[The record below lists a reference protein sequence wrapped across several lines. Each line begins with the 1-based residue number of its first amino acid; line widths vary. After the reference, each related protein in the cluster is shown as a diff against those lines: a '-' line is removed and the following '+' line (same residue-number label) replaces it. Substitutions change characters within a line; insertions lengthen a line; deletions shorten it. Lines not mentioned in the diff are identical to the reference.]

1 MLDKSPLVSVLMTA
15 FNREDYIS
23 EAIESVLSS
32 TYKNWELIIVDDCS
46 TDNTVN
52 IARNFELLDS
62 RVKLYI
68 NERNLGQFPNRNKAS
83 TYAGGKY
90 LKYLDSDDKIL
101 DYGLAYCV
109 EQMEKYPEA
118 GLGMYDLYERK
129 GSPSTCWSSEEI
141 IHEHFFV
148 RQQLSIGPSGTIIRR
163 DQFEAN
169 GKFDIR
175 FGVPS
180 DMFFNIRFA
189 SLSPIVLL
197 PLPFVY
203 YRRHDGQEIN
213 NRLDYLKYGYLYFK
227 ELLTNVK
234 LPLGEKEIKYLY
246 QKMNKRHSVNL
257 TKYFFKSK
265 NLRVTHKVMKDT
277 EFSVFDYFVS
287 FFH

>member
-1 MLDKSPLVSVLMTA
+1 MGPLVSVLMTA

-32 TYKNWELIIVDDCS
+32 TYKNFELIIVDDCS
-46 TDNTVN
+46 TDKTVS
-52 IARNFELLDS
+52 IARTFQLMDS

-68 NERNLGQFPNRNKAS
+68 NERNLGQFPNRNKAAS
-83 TYAGGKY
+83 YAEGKY
-90 LKYLDSDDKIL
+90 IKYLDSDDKIL

-129 GSPSTCWSSEEI
+129 GSPSTYWSSEEI
-141 IHEHFFV
+141 IREHFFV

-163 DQFEAN
+163 DKFEEN
-169 GKFDIR
+169 GRFDTR

-180 DMFFNIRFA
+180 DMFFNIKFA
-189 SLSPIVLL
+189 SLSSIVLL
-197 PLPFVY
+197 PLPCIY

-213 NRLDYLKYGYLYFK
+213 NRMDYLVYGYLYFK

-234 LPLGEKEIKYLY
+234 LPLKKEEIKYLY

-257 TKYFFKSK
+257 TKYFFKTK
-265 NLRVTHKVMKDT
+265 KLNVTRKVMRDT
-277 EFSVFDYFVS
+277 QFSVLDYFVS
-287 FFH
+287 FFY

>member
-1 MLDKSPLVSVLMTA
+1 MDMDPLVSVLMTA
-15 FNREDYIS
+15 YNRENYIS

-32 TYKNWELIIVDDCS
+32 TYKNFELIIVDDCS
-46 TDNTVN
+46 NDKTVS
-52 IARNFELLDS
+52 IAKAFERIDS

-68 NERNLGQFPNRNKAS
+68 NEKNLGQFPNRNKAAS
-83 TYAGGKY
+83 YAKGKY
-90 LKYLDSDDKIL
+90 IKYLDSDDKIL

-129 GSPSTCWSSEEI
+129 ESLSTCWSSEEI
-141 IHEHFFV
+141 IREHFFV

-163 DQFEAN
+163 DIFEET
-169 GKFDIR
+169 GKFDTR

-180 DMFFNIRFA
+180 DMFFNIRLA
-189 SLSPIVLL
+189 SFYPIVLL
-197 PLPFVY
+197 PLPCVY

-213 NRLDYLKYGYLYFK
+213 NRMDYLKFGYLYFK
-227 ELLTNVK
+227 ELLTKVK
-234 LPLGEKEIKYLY
+234 LPLKKNEIKYLY

-257 TKYFFKSK
+257 SKYLLKTR
-265 NLRVTHKVMKDT
+265 NLSVTLKVMKETD
-277 EFSVFDYFVS
+277 FSALDYLVS